1 VILWPAVLAGILVLD
16 GGSWFGYFLLLGL
29 ILAYNMAIASLGLA
43 LATWISRLGRAVAI
57 CVSVCVG
64 FSLGWMFLIMSLFR
78 PDHLGI
84 PLIMGSP
91 LYGTAAATSLVGA
104 GRNAVLGSN
113 TGAAA
118 IGVFIWILI
127 HTTGAAIL
135 FVMTLATFNFCL
147 GRISDSACPPTPR
160 IGKLPRLDQKPEFN
174 DWPDNEQA
182 EVAT

>member
-1 VILWPAVLAGILVLD
+1 
-16 GGSWFGYFLLLGL
+16 L

-78 PDHLGI
+78 PDYLGI
-84 PLIMGSP
+84 PLIIGSP
-91 LYGTAAATSLVGA
+91 LYGTVAATSLVGA

-113 TGAAA
+113 IGAATL
-118 IGVFIWILI
+118 GTFVWIFI
-127 HTTGAAIL
+127 HTTVAAIL

-147 GRISDSACPPTPR
+147 GRISDGIPSRPPR
-160 IGKLPRLDQKPEFN
+160 IGKFPASDQKPEFN
-174 DWPDNEQA
+174 NWVDDAQA
-182 EVAT
+182 EVVTEPSSR